1 MSEALVEMLREGHLG
16 MSDADIDSAMDA
28 WFDWIEERRATL
40 KTTDP
45 QALVALYNE
54 LNC

>member
-1 MSEALVEMLREGHLG
+1 MSEALMEMLREGHLG
-16 MSDADIDSAMDA
+16 MSEECMDAAMHA